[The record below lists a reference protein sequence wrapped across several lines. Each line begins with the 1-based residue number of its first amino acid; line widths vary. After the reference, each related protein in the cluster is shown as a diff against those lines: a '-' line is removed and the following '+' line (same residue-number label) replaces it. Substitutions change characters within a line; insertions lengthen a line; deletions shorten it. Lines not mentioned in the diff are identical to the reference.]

1 MLAAVNSA
9 TALAALE
16 AELEEFSPPPVA
28 APPRRRRARLRDLGA
43 FSRRFVRDLIASRT
57 RVDCADLAIAIWIHF
72 AARHRLPVQFRIWM
86 SRERRY
92 RTFRQTGFRTT
103 AAFVRYIQSNLG
115 AAGLI
120 SNTFEVPG
128 GHRAAVPGDVYLW
141 RYYHARTNRVHR
153 WGHTQI
159 IDRVIRGPG
168 GPETDTI
175 AIVQG
180 SLPAIVPVFQRRP
193 ATYFSQDRRATIGG
207 EPHIGRVVGRAPR
220 RFNSFRQ
227 LR

>member
-1 MLAAVNSA
+1 MNVA
-9 TALAALE
+9 TNLAALD
-16 AELEEFSPPPVA
+16 AELEEFIPPP
-28 APPRRRRARLRDLGA
+28 APALRRRLRPRIQDLGA
-43 FSRRFVRDLIASRT
+43 YSRRFVRDLIDSRT
-57 RVDCADLAIAIWIHF
+57 RVDCADLAIALWIRF
-72 AARHRLPVQFRIWM
+72 GARYRIPVQFRIWM
-86 SRERRY
+86 ARARRY
-92 RTFRQTGFRTT
+92 QIFRNTGFRTT
-103 AAFVRYIQSNLG
+103 QGFIRHVQSNLG

-120 SNTFEVPG
+120 SNTYEVPG
-128 GHRAAVPGDVYLW
+128 GHRAAVAGDVYLW

-159 IDRVIRGPG
+159 VDRVIRGPG

-175 AIVQG
+175 IIVQG

-193 ATYFSQDRRATIGG
+193 ATYFSRPRQATIGG
-207 EPHIGRVVGRAPR
+207 EPHIGRVVGRGPR